1 MTNLEIHNMLCEHRR
16 NVLRLVDIDP
26 DLNFGEKMK
35 LLGYAKKIRHRMDKL
50 ASNIYLEFT
59 EDVSEQTHNISR
71 ISQES
76 NCPTVGHHKHSDLE
90 GN

>member
-1 MTNLEIHNMLCEHRR
+1 
-16 NVLRLVDIDP
+16 
-26 DLNFGEKMK
+26 MK